1 MGVLISMATI
11 CVRGTMISRE
21 VMSWKSSTARSI
33 AAWSW
38 VMEPVSSPCTIS

>member
-1 MGVLISMATI
+1 MGVPISIATI

-38 VMEPVSSPCTIS
+38 VIVPTSSPCSIS